1 MDSLSSSHHGP
12 VLRVVAALAG
22 VLLLAAAVLP
32 SAQACMLAGTAG
44 PSSAPAHHCET
55 MKTGPS
61 HDAAHAAHPSQHAGR
76 TAPDAPS
83 PHACGDN
90 GPCCSMHEAP
100 LEAPALRAAD
110 VQTER
115 PPALPLAQA
124 SAPES
129 DAPAEAPDRPRAE
142 EAAAPHPVRL
152 HLWTAVFLS

>member
-1 MDSLSSSHHGP
+1 MNRFSSSHHGP

-44 PSSAPAHHCET
+44 PSSAPAHYCET

-61 HDAAHAAHPSQHAGR
+61 HDAAHPAPHAALA
-76 TAPDAPS
+76 APDAPS

-124 SAPES
+124 SASES
-129 DAPAEAPDRPRAE
+129 DAPAEAPDRLRAE